1 VGDAAFERGSCARA
15 RSPSDAHVRV
25 VALARACALV
35 LLPVLLAG
43 CSKDKDAA
51 SQAAAAQRPP
61 PQVGVFTVVA
71 RAVPVVPT
79 FVAQTE
85 SSRQVNIVARVSGFL
100 DKIAYQEG
108 ATVKQGQVLFEL
120 DHKPFEAQVN
130 AARGELQAQ
139 EARLST
145 AQANYGRVKPLAEQ
159 NALSQADLDKAK
171 GELDSAS
178 AAVFSAKAKL
188 EEARL
193 NLGYATI
200 SSPVNGV
207 TSRALQR
214 QGAYI
219 NAVGDSANLTYV
231 AALDPMWVTFSV
243 SQNQMA
249 DYQRQRDTKQIQGP
263 PNDKFE
269 VEIVLPD
276 GTVYPDKGAIDFSD
290 PSFSQST
297 GSFMVRAVMP
307 NRKAT
312 LRPGMFV
319 TVKLKGAMRPDAVVI
334 PQLAVQQG
342 SKGHAVFVINEN
354 SVAEIRPVIVGE
366 YFGDKDIV
374 ILTGLRAGDRVVT
387 DGFARVQPGKP
398 VTIAPAGAPAQPGQ
412 PSPPGPA
419 SAPAAAPAKPAA

>member
-1 VGDAAFERGSCARA
+1 MDVAAFAR
-15 RSPSDAHVRV
+15 RSPARDRIIVAV
-25 VALARACALV
+25 VVVLSALLGACGKGNESA
-35 LLPVLLAG
+35 PPAT
-43 CSKDKDAA
+43 
-51 SQAAAAQRPP
+51 AQRPP
-61 PQVGVFTVVA
+61 PQVGVFTVA
-71 RAVPVVPT
+71 PRSVPFVPT

-108 ATVKQGQVLFEL
+108 ATVKQGQVLFQL
-120 DHKPFEAQVN
+120 DHKPFVAQVN

-139 EARLST
+139 EARLAT

-171 GELDSAS
+171 GDLDSAT

-188 EEARL
+188 EEATL

-200 SSPVNGV
+200 TSPVNGV
-207 TSRALQR
+207 TSRSLQR

-219 NAVGDSANLTYV
+219 NSVSDSANLTYV
-231 AALDPMWVTFSV
+231 AALDPIWVTFSV

-249 DYQRQRDTKQIQGP
+249 EYQRQRDSRQIQAP
-263 PNDKFE
+263 PKDKFE
-269 VEIVLPD
+269 VEVVLPD
-276 GTVYPDKGAIDFSD
+276 GTVYPQKGTIDFSD

-297 GSFMVRAVMP
+297 GSFMVRAVIP
-307 NRKAT
+307 NRKET

-319 TVKLKGAMRPDAVVI
+319 TVRLNGAARPNAVVI

-342 SKGHAVFVINEN
+342 AKGHMVFVVGEGG
-354 SVAEIRPVIVGE
+354 VAEVRPVIVGE
-366 YFGDKDIV
+366 YVGDRDIV
-374 ILTGLRAGDRVVT
+374 VLTGLRAGDRVVT

-398 VTIAPAGAPAQPGQ
+398 VTIAPATPATPGAPQPGRA
-412 PSPPGPA
+412 PPTGAAKSA
-419 SAPAAAPAKPAA
+419 SAEPR